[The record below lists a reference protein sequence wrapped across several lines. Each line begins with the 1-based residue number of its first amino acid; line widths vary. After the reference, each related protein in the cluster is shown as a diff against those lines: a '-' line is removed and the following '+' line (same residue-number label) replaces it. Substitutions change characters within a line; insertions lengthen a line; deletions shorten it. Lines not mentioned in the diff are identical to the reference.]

1 MSLVPMDA
9 AHIQQTIQN
18 DANQMRNTL
27 AWLQQRDSIYQ
38 LNMTTTNMTAASI
51 AAGDQTAIL
60 SFINDLHRVMQ
71 FMQGTLPG
79 VAGDT
84 RVSVA
89 GVLGVM

>member
-1 MSLVPMDA
+1 VPGRPISARNA
-9 AHIQQTIQN
+9 AT
-18 DANQMRNTL
+18 
-27 AWLQQRDSIYQ
+27 
-38 LNMTTTNMTAASI
+38 I

-60 SFINDLHRVMQ
+60 AFIADVHRVMQ